1 MIRLR
6 PACLTPKRVRVFG
19 ELQAYMP
26 DPDAS
31 NSFWG
36 IFVISR
42 TLRRLCPVEM
52 CELSELSELS
62 PQDGVESPSVK
73 GALGGAGLFFEEP
86 QGLGR
91 PISSGC
97 SLFDHL

>member
-1 MIRLR
+1 
-6 PACLTPKRVRVFG
+6 
-19 ELQAYMP
+19 
-26 DPDAS
+26 
-31 NSFWG
+31 
-36 IFVISR
+36 
-42 TLRRLCPVEM
+42 M